1 MGKKTGNSHRNYLLL
16 IVTFIIS
23 LSMVLS
29 TENIWI
35 HINSMLL
42 LCLIAIFTV
51 KVDILH
57 PYCWF
62 SSFFGLYS
70 IGHPLLTAIGVPSG
84 IEYSYKSILYQLIA
98 LFICLLIIGPYN
110 YTKKINDNSLNY
122 SQFQIKTSGK
132 NRRIYYFLL
141 IIISLAAIYVSK
153 MGFSGK
159 AEIYSSGGVIINMI
173 FRLPLVISLFFTILL
188 ISDYTKKKQISK
200 KIIYITLCALLL
212 ITLFSGE
219 RDFVF
224 RFLIILLF
232 NFLFLNKISF
242 RQLIVFV
249 TIMIIIIPL
258 SSMFK
263 YYFVGGGIG
272 ESSEYG
278 FLYSLIAGE
287 FESASRNLQLLINNE
302 SFAKGCQGYV
312 ILINDVLGVINSKIA
327 SSVAWFNKTFYSD
340 SVTEYGFSLVG
351 EGYIIDGINGIVIVF
366 VIVGLIIRYI
376 YIHAFKNIYWLT
388 AYFYFITVMIY
399 AIRGDLGTIYSAM
412 LKQIFLVV
420 MFLKLLNKKYTI
432 K

>member
-1 MGKKTGNSHRNYLLL
+1 
-16 IVTFIIS
+16 
-23 LSMVLS
+23 
-29 TENIWI
+29 
-35 HINSMLL
+35 
-42 LCLIAIFTV
+42 
-51 KVDILH
+51 
-57 PYCWF
+57 
-62 SSFFGLYS
+62 
-70 IGHPLLTAIGVPSG
+70 
-84 IEYSYKSILYQLIA
+84 
-98 LFICLLIIGPYN
+98 
-110 YTKKINDNSLNY
+110 
-122 SQFQIKTSGK
+122 
-132 NRRIYYFLL
+132 
-141 IIISLAAIYVSK
+141 
-153 MGFSGK
+153 
-159 AEIYSSGGVIINMI
+159 
-173 FRLPLVISLFFTILL
+173 
-188 ISDYTKKKQISK
+188 
-200 KIIYITLCALLL
+200 
-212 ITLFSGE
+212 
-219 RDFVF
+219 
-224 RFLIILLF
+224 
-232 NFLFLNKISF
+232 
-242 RQLIVFV
+242 
-249 TIMIIIIPL
+249 
-258 SSMFK
+258 MFK